1 MLYAVRVFRG
11 SAPVSSCAPLLLRV
25 AVLVG
30 STLILLVTRV
40 SLLHGHLPH
49 FSAQDNPASF
59 ADSAVV
65 RILTYAYLIFFNLR

>member
-1 MLYAVRVFRG
+1 MSNCFSV
-11 SAPVSSCAPLLLRV
+11 LLRG

-30 STLILLVTRV
+30 SALILLTLRI

-59 ADSAVV
+59 ADSAVT
-65 RILTYAYLIFFNLR
+65 RGLTYAYLVYFNLKYGPTPRE